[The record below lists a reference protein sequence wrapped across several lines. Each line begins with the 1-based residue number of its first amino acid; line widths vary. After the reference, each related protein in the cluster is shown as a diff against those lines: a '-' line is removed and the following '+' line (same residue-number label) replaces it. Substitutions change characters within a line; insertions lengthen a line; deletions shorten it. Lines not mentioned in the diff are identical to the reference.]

1 MNQKNFDY
9 LDKQIFYTGFGDGH
23 SGTLK
28 EKMMEGKPAFEIPV
42 LFTSTSIFPNFSV
55 AAFTPVSISFE
66 SVTSYFGYPPGKV
79 VHNFK

>member
-1 MNQKNFDY
+1 MKR
-9 LDKQIFYTGFGDGH
+9 FGRSECVSLGNALH
-23 SGTLK
+23 SVALK